1 MSGELLAKRQRRK
14 VWFWVTLGLAIL
26 LIAFLSY
33 SATLRSLVDS
43 ANDWAKDIMAAHP
56 VTGAAVFFLFSAVS
70 AMLAFT
76 SSAVLVPSAN
86 LVWGKFVTF
95 LLLWAGWLAG
105 AVAAFGIG
113 NRARPLL
120 AYLGYEDTLE
130 EYQQLVSKRMR
141 FWAVLLFCIAIP
153 SEVPGYIFGGMRYPF
168 LKFLLAI
175 AIAESI
181 YAFGLVVAG
190 ESLVNAKTLPLLVT
204 VGVLVVM
211 ALGAGM
217 LLRALRKRK
226 ARGRRS

>member
-1 MSGELLAKRQRRK
+1 
-14 VWFWVTLGLAIL
+14 
-26 LIAFLSY
+26 
-33 SATLRSLVDS
+33 
-43 ANDWAKDIMAAHP
+43 
-56 VTGAAVFFLFSAVS
+56 
-70 AMLAFT
+70 
-76 SSAVLVPSAN
+76 
-86 LVWGKFVTF
+86 
-95 LLLWAGWLAG
+95 
-105 AVAAFGIG
+105 
-113 NRARPLL
+113 
-120 AYLGYEDTLE
+120 
-130 EYQQLVSKRMR
+130 MR